1 MDRVRLTKFRS
12 MLQARQQE
20 LTRIVNVSQ
29 KQGRSV
35 VEDYPQDAAERAS
48 AIASKEFF
56 FAHSTQERRLLQLV
70 TEALER
76 IEAGSY
82 GQCVACEEEI
92 NGKRLEAV
100 PWARCCLQCQER
112 MEQLMA
118 ERRAA

>member
-29 KQGRSV
+29 EQGRSL
-35 VEDYPQDAAERAS
+35 ENYPQDAAERAS
-48 AIASKEFF
+48 AIAIKEFF
-56 FAHSTQERRLLQLV
+56 FAHSTQERRLLQMV

-76 IEAGSY
+76 IKEGTY
-82 GQCVACEEEI
+82 GRCVACEEEI

-112 MEQLMA
+112 IEQLMA